1 MDFLGDGTGLA
12 APLLGEGHQAG
23 AARNP
28 QSALAQDHATMLPM
42 FMSAPPPFAELML
55 VLTETEHHLNR
66 QFKAEPN
73 AR

>member
-1 MDFLGDGTGLA
+1 
-12 APLLGEGHQAG
+12 
-23 AARNP
+23 
-28 QSALAQDHATMLPM
+28 MLPM
-42 FMSAPPPFAELML
+42 FMSTPPPFAELML